1 MYEEKL
7 QKLGLTSGEAR
18 VYTSLVE
25 LGSSKVGPIVKKSKV
40 AYSKIYDVL
49 DRLISKGL
57 VSHSIKE
64 KTKYFKA
71 IEPIRLHEYL
81 EKKEQEL
88 KQTKKHLD
96 EMIPFLNKLS
106 NNNNEHEVEIFLGN
120 KGILTAYDLLLKE
133 CSKDDTIRFFYSY
146 DPKHGKQIFDFYF
159 RSGMFFKK
167 LEENYK
173 KKNISWKGIINRK
186 DGKYNAVYNDSR
198 FMNQKISPFPIPG
211 NIDIGKET
219 IIITAWSKNPIAI
232 LIKSVEVAD
241 NFRAYFDSLWNF
253 LEVRK

>member
-7 QKLGLTSGEAR
+7 QKLGLTSGESR
-18 VYTSLVE
+18 VYIALVE
-25 LGSSKVGPIVKKSKV
+25 LGSSTVGPIVKKSKV
-40 AYSKIYDVL
+40 TYSKIYDVL
-49 DRLISKGL
+49 ARLMDKGL
-57 VSHSIKE
+57 VSYSIKE

-71 IEPIRLHEYL
+71 LEPLRLHEYL
-81 EKKEQEL
+81 EKKESDL
-88 KQTKKHLD
+88 KETKKQLD

-106 NNNNEHEVEIFLGN
+106 PNNKEHEVEIFMGN
-120 KGILTAYDLLLKE
+120 KGIMTAYDLLLKE
-133 CSKDDTIRFFYSY
+133 LKKNETIRFFYVY
-146 DPKHGKQIFDFYF
+146 DPEYGKQIFDFYF
-159 RSGMFFKK
+159 KSGMFFKK

-186 DGKYNAVYNDSR
+186 DGKYNQVYNDSR

-211 NIDIGKET
+211 NIDIGKEI

-241 NFRAYFDSLWNF
+241 NFKAYFDSLWSF
-253 LEVRK
+253 LDVKK